1 MFKGSPVSQKAPRF
15 PVTVSRIGTPQA
27 QTGLANTTKH
37 PIADKFAG
45 AAGTITPDSPGWLR
59 RVRDSLLFL
68 SSTSLPELIRL
79 LLIRRFNLLKLSLLP
94 HLNKILTISLHR

>member
-27 QTGLANTTKH
+27 QTDLANTTKH

-45 AAGTITPDSPGWLR
+45 ATGTITPDSPGWLR
-59 RVRDSLLFL
+59 RVSDPVLFL
-68 SSTSLPELIRL
+68 SSTSVSELIL
-79 LLIRRFNLLKLSLLP
+79 V
-94 HLNKILTISLHR
+94 HLR